1 MEPQS
6 NSLYSERA
14 ERFFIGA
21 VLNSP
26 NAARMMPA
34 LNAGDFAVSS
44 CRKLFNAMAALFN
57 PVSYTHLWVSRRRKG
72 PSNRKASTSA

>member
-34 LNAGDFAVSS
+34 LNAGI
-44 CRKLFNAMAALFN
+44 
-57 PVSYTHLWVSRRRKG
+57 SR
-72 PSNRKASTSA
+72 